1 MQVKEVMVKFAEGG
15 KEYTFDCSNVFV
27 RIGDKVVVE
36 TVRGLEVGT
45 ICSKVSI
52 KDVDKKDSELKPIIR
67 LASQED
73 IHAKEANKDQEAE
86 IKQRCQII
94 ANELNLEMK
103 VINASLTLDC
113 SKVVITFTAED
124 RVDFR
129 ELVKIL
135 ASEFKIKIEL
145 RQIDSKECTKIIG
158 GLGPCGMECCCSRF
172 LADAEYSSIK
182 MAKVQGLSLNPT
194 NISGLCGKLKCCLA
208 YENEYYSETFALM
221 PKVNSEVITPNGKGL
236 VVYNN
241 LLKRIVTVKFINPDG
256 SNSLMEFELN
266 QITDENGN
274 K

>member
-1 MQVKEVMVKFAEGG
+1 MQVKEVMVKFTEGG

-27 RIGDKVVVE
+27 RIGNKVVVE
-36 TVRGLEVGT
+36 TSRGMEIGT
-45 ICSKVSI
+45 VCSKVSI
-52 KDVDKKDSELKPIIR
+52 KEVDKKDNELKPIIR
-67 LASQED
+67 LATDDD
-73 IHAKEANKDQEAE
+73 ILAKEGNAKKELE
-86 IKQRCQII
+86 IKQRCQTV
-94 ANELNLEMK
+94 ANELKLEMK
-103 VINASLTLDC
+103 VIKASLTLDG
-113 SKVVITFTAED
+113 SKVVITFTADD

-129 ELVKIL
+129 ELVKML

-158 GLGPCGMECCCSRF
+158 GLGPCGMECCCARF
-172 LADAEYSSIK
+172 LSDAEYSSIK

-194 NISGLCGKLKCCLA
+194 SISGLCGKLKCCLA

-241 LLKRIVTVKFINPDG
+241 LLKRIVTVKFVNADG
-256 SNSLMEFELN
+256 SSSLMEFELN
-266 QITDENGN
+266 QIKSVDG